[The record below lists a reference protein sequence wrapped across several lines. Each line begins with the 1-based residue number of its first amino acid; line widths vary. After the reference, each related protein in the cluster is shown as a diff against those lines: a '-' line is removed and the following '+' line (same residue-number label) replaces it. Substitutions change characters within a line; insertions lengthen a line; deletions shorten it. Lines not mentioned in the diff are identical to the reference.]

1 MRLRRPV
8 CGSRGNSIDPSCLD
22 WHGSCVILTYMNDP
36 LLRILLLEDNA
47 DDAQLIR
54 IELQKAGI
62 AFVDRCVQTKDDF
75 LRQLNEF
82 KPDVIL
88 ADYTL
93 PEFNGIAALVLAR
106 AYAPESPFIFVTG
119 SMNEETAVDC
129 LKSGAADYVIKE
141 RLGKLG
147 AAVENSLHQRD
158 AAREKEHILSALRE
172 SRRMLSTLMS
182 NLPGMAYRCKNDQ
195 DWTMEFVSEGCFDLT
210 GYNQADLVGNAKISY
225 AKLIHPDD
233 RQLVWDAI
241 QVALQAQKSF
251 TLTYRIISAGGVSR
265 WVWEQ
270 GRGVFSQT
278 GELVA
283 IEGFILDVTDR
294 KHSEEQLEVL
304 TRDLIQTN
312 KRLKQLAL
320 RDQQTGLFNHRY
332 LTEVIEGEFD
342 RTRRYG
348 NPLSAIMIDIDY
360 FKSINDVYGHIFGDL
375 VLTQLASQ
383 LKRLVRQY
391 DIVIRYGGEE
401 FLIVSPG
408 IDRSR
413 AIFLAQRLQDAVGLY
428 NFGNKKHA
436 VKLKVSI
443 GVASF
448 PEDKIGRGMELV
460 ELTERILTRVKESGG
475 NRVFSSLDIK
485 KEKTDEIKAE
495 ESDNVVNLRDKI
507 EKLNKRANRNLAEA
521 IFAFARTI
529 ELKDH
534 YTGTH
539 VEQTVHIATEL
550 AKALNI
556 PKYEIELIRQASM
569 LHDFGKIGVP
579 EKILLKKGK
588 LTLQEYNEIKKHPK
602 IAADILRP
610 IHIFHAL
617 IPLILSHHERWDGKG
632 YPDGLKG
639 EEIPLG
645 ARIVA
650 IADVYQALISRR
662 PYHKAYSKAKAM
674 EMIKEGRGTQFDPH
688 IVDVFLRMLAA
699 KKL

>member
-1 MRLRRPV
+1 MKDA
-8 CGSRGNSIDPSCLD
+8 S
-22 WHGSCVILTYMNDP
+22 
-36 LLRILLLEDNA
+36 LRILILEDNP
-47 DDAQLIR
+47 DDVALIR
-54 IELQKAGI
+54 IELQKASI
-62 AFVDRCVQTKDDF
+62 DFVDRCVQTREDF

-82 KPDVIL
+82 KPDLIL

-93 PEFNGIAALVLAR
+93 PDFNGIAALVLAKT
-106 AYAPESPFIFVTG
+106 YSPDTPFIFVTG

-129 LKSGAADYVIKE
+129 LKSGASDYVIKE
-141 RLGKLG
+141 HLVKLPS
-147 AAVENSLHQRD
+147 AIDHALHQRD
-158 AAREKEHILSALRE
+158 IVREREKILVALRE

-182 NLPGMAYRCKNDQ
+182 NLPGMAYRCKNDP
-195 DWTMEFVSEGCFDLT
+195 DWTMEFVSEGCFELT
-210 GYNQADLVGNAKISY
+210 GYNPADLIGNTKVAY

-233 RQLVWDAI
+233 RPHIWDAVQI
-241 QVALQAQKSF
+241 ALQAGKSF
-251 TLTYRIISAGGVSR
+251 TLTYRIISAAGVER

-278 GELVA
+278 GELMA
-283 IEGFILDVTDR
+283 IEGFVLDITDR
-294 KHSEEQLEVL
+294 KHSEEQLEIL
-304 TRDLIQTN
+304 TRDIIQTN

-342 RTRRYG
+342 RARRYG
-348 NPLSAIMIDIDY
+348 NPLSAIMMDIDY
-360 FKSINDVYGHIFGDL
+360 FKSINDVYGHLFGDL
-375 VLTQLASQ
+375 VLTQFASQ

-401 FLIVSPG
+401 FLIISPG
-408 IDRSR
+408 IDREH
-413 AIFLAQRLQDAVGLY
+413 AIILARRLQDAVNPY
-428 NFGNKKHA
+428 NFGNKKHS
-436 VKLKVSI
+436 VKLKLSI

-448 PEDKIGRGMELV
+448 PEDKIGRGMELI
-460 ELTERILTRVKESGG
+460 EFTERVLGRVKESGG
-475 NRVFSSLDIK
+475 NRVFSSLDVK
-485 KEKTDEIKAE
+485 RERPEEIKANV
-495 ESDNVVNLRDKI
+495 SDNVVNLREKI

-556 PKYEIELIRQASM
+556 PKYETELIRQASM

-588 LTLQEYNEIKKHPK
+588 LTPQEYAEIKKHPK

-617 IPLILSHHERWDGKG
+617 IPIIVAHHERWDGKG

-662 PYHKAYSKAKAM
+662 PYHKAYSKAKAT
-674 EMIKEGRGTQFDPH
+674 EIIREGRGTQFDPH
-688 IVDVFLRMLAA
+688 IVDVFLKILAA

>member
-1 MRLRRPV
+1 
-8 CGSRGNSIDPSCLD
+8 
-22 WHGSCVILTYMNDP
+22 MNDTS
-36 LLRILLLEDNA
+36 LRILILEDNP

-54 IELQKAGI
+54 IELQRASI
-62 AFVDRCVQTKDDF
+62 DFIDRCVQTKEEF

-93 PEFNGIAALVLAR
+93 PEFNGIAALVLAK
-106 AYAPESPFIFVTG
+106 AYSPESPFIFVTG
-119 SMNEETAVDC
+119 SINEETAVDC
-129 LKSGAADYVIKE
+129 LKSGASDYVIKE
-141 RLGKLG
+141 HLVKLG
-147 AAVENSLHQRD
+147 PSVEHALHQRD
-158 AAREKEHILSALRE
+158 VAREKERILVALRE

-182 NLPGMAYRCKNDQ
+182 NLPGMAYRCKNDP
-195 DWTMEFVSEGCFDLT
+195 DWTMEFVSEGCFELT
-210 GYNQADLVGNAKISY
+210 GYNPADLIGNIKISY

-233 RQLVWDAI
+233 RQHVWDAV
-241 QVALQAQKSF
+241 QLALQAQKSF
-251 TLTYRIISAGGVSR
+251 TIIYRIISAMGVEV

-278 GELVA
+278 GELLA
-283 IEGFILDVTDR
+283 LEGFIRDITHR
-294 KHSEEQLEVL
+294 KRSEEQMAVL

-342 RTRRYG
+342 RARRYG
-348 NPLSAIMIDIDY
+348 NSLSAIMMDIDY
-360 FKSINDVYGHIFGDL
+360 FKSINDVYGHLFGDL
-375 VLTQLASQ
+375 VLTQFALQ

-401 FLIVSPG
+401 FLIISPG
-408 IDRSR
+408 IDRNR
-413 AIFLAQRLQDAVGLY
+413 AIFLARRLQDAVSLY
-428 NFGNKKHA
+428 NFGNKKHS
-436 VKLKVSI
+436 VKLKLSI

-460 ELTERILTRVKESGG
+460 EFTERILNRVKEGGG
-475 NRVFSSLDIK
+475 NRVFSSLDVK
-485 KEKTDEIKAE
+485 REKPEEIKAN

-556 PKYEIELIRQASM
+556 PKYEMELIRQASM

-588 LTLQEYNEIKKHPK
+588 LTPQEYTEIKKHPK

-617 IPLILSHHERWDGKG
+617 IPIILSHHERWDGKG

-662 PYHKAYSKAKAM
+662 PYHKAYSKAKAT
-674 EMIKEGRGTQFDPH
+674 EIIKEGRGTQFDPH
-688 IVDVFLRMLAA
+688 IVDVFLKILAS